1 MKNHQMLIQLKKKFD
16 DVLLTFC
23 GKRAQAKGTMNMRK
37 QPTPITWQRNV
48 SFKANERRMKERKK
62 KRNLERTVESW
73 SRFEPRLL
81 LHLLEMIMVSMV
93 INHEYYDYNGQWQ
106 FMNDKTFLHIL
117 FGTFMMNGRQNMPGA
132 AIITLEVTTCT
143 SYNKGYNLH
152 NQNKLKNWGHHLHK
166 QKFQFP

>member
-1 MKNHQMLIQLKKKFD
+1 MFSLLLQLGISLRVFLSQVLWGDLHLYGVSFTVINAPIYLGAHNSWKITRCWSNWKKKFD

-48 SFKANERRMKERKK
+48 SLKANERRMKERRKGRRKK

-93 INHEYYDYNGQWQ
+93 TNHKYYDYNGQWQ
-106 FMNDKTFLHIL
+106 FMNDKMTIY
-117 FGTFMMNGRQNMPGA
+117 
-132 AIITLEVTTCT
+132 E
-143 SYNKGYNLH
+143 
-152 NQNKLKNWGHHLHK
+152 W
-166 QKFQFP
+166 